1 MSRGGPLG
9 DAERELPKSRL
20 PVLLAWHD
28 SEPVSEYEL
37 HRNAAIAEIQGNRN
51 PLIDHPD
58 RVGEID
64 FSGVWP

>member
-1 MSRGGPLG
+1 MEDRPATPSASCPRAGCPSSWPG
-9 DAERELPKSRL
+9 
-20 PVLLAWHD
+20 H